1 MNLEVVT
8 KAPESNAHSTPI
20 LFVHGMW
27 HAAWCWAEHF
37 LPYFARRGY
46 RCYAL
51 SLRGHG
57 SSDGHKRLRWTSLTD
72 YVSDVRQ
79 VVRRIQPAL
88 ALVGHSMGGIFVQK
102 MLELNG
108 APAAVLLASAP
119 PGGLISATVRVAR
132 RHPRAFIK
140 ANTTLSLLPLVRNP
154 ETAREALFS
163 ADMPDEE
170 VSRYASLLRDES
182 YRAYLD
188 MMLQGL
194 PRPKQVDTSV
204 LDLGAADDSLISR
217 GEVDATAQVYNTAA
231 EVFRHTAHD
240 MRLEATWQAAAD
252 RILRWLGEQ
261 SL

>member
-1 MNLEVVT
+1 
-8 KAPESNAHSTPI
+8 
-20 LFVHGMW
+20 
-27 HAAWCWAEHF
+27 
-37 LPYFARRGY
+37 
-46 RCYAL
+46 
-51 SLRGHG
+51 
-57 SSDGHKRLRWTSLTD
+57 
-72 YVSDVRQ
+72 
-79 VVRRIQPAL
+79 
-88 ALVGHSMGGIFVQK
+88 
-102 MLELNG
+102 
-108 APAAVLLASAP
+108 
-119 PGGLISATVRVAR
+119 
-132 RHPRAFIK
+132 
-140 ANTTLSLLPLVRNP
+140 
-154 ETAREALFS
+154 
-163 ADMPDEE
+163 MPDEE

-217 GEVDATAQVYNTAA
+217 GEVDATAQVYNTSA

>member
-8 KAPESNAHSTPI
+8 KAPESTAHSTPI

-88 ALVGHSMGGIFVQK
+88 ALVGHSMGGMVVQE

-119 PGGLISATVRVAR
+119 PGGADPC
-132 RHPRAFIK
+132 HRAG
-140 ANTTLSLLPLVRNP
+140 S
-154 ETAREALFS
+154 
-163 ADMPDEE
+163 
-170 VSRYASLLRDES
+170 
-182 YRAYLD
+182 
-188 MMLQGL
+188 
-194 PRPKQVDTSV
+194 
-204 LDLGAADDSLISR
+204 
-217 GEVDATAQVYNTAA
+217 
-231 EVFRHTAHD
+231 
-240 MRLEATWQAAAD
+240 AAASAGIYQGQHD
-252 RILRWLGEQ
+252 VEPAPIGKKPRDG
-261 SL
+261 S